1 MYKRAE
7 LTKSNRNS
15 DQLRYTYMYLQL
27 SSLQVECTY
36 SFDGLYW
43 YTLAGLL
50 RMMERVRKRERE
62 SG

>member
-43 YTLAGLL
+43 YT
-50 RMMERVRKRERE
+50 
-62 SG
+62 

>member
-27 SSLQVECTY
+27 SSLQVEY

-43 YTLAGLL
+43 YT
-50 RMMERVRKRERE
+50 
-62 SG
+62 